1 MMSFVE
7 IEFQLRGVSIGTDHP
22 TCLLSQIEA
31 KVLSN
36 SECCTA
42 FAGQA
47 SHVFDDIFSYISIS
61 RIVGCP
67 DFRGQILLTEQSNL
81 RIRLPEWLLLSATK
95 ILNEAIFD
103 LNSHRI
109 RLVEPKL
116 RILTGNVVLCS
127 RIVTFDPNINRQ
139 SEFDRFPPLAPSE
152 FEKLLRS
159 SLRKMD
165 ILDCTPSI
173 EINDRDNY
181 ALRSIGIDGHQ
192 HSGYGV
198 RIEGLSEQDSLK
210 LQSFGI
216 GEGKHFGCGW
226 FIPEHGF
233 NY

>member
-1 MMSFVE
+1 MRFVE

-22 TCLLSQIEA
+22 THLLSEIEER
-31 KVLSN
+31 LLNS
-36 SECCTA
+36 SECCSL
-42 FAGQA
+42 FDEQA
-47 SHVFDDIFSYISIS
+47 SHLFDDILSYISIS

-67 DFRGQILLTEQSNL
+67 NFRGQILLTEQSNL
-81 RIRLPEWLLLSATK
+81 RIRLPEWLLLPVTK
-95 ILNEAIFD
+95 ILNEVIFD
-103 LNSHRI
+103 LNGHRI

-116 RILTGNVVLCS
+116 RILTGNVVLYS
-127 RIVTFDPNINRQ
+127 RIVTFDSNINRQ
-139 SEFDRFPPLAPSE
+139 SDFERLSSLAPSE

-173 EINDRDNY
+173 EINDQDNY

-198 RIEGLSEQDSLK
+198 RIEGLSELDSLK
-210 LQSFGI
+210 LQSLGL

-226 FIPEHGF
+226 FLPEHGF